1 LTRQEGGKMSDEEQS
16 THLGKH
22 RQPIPLEERERRKQH
37 VLTHGQS
44 SMTRGIAGAVVV
56 KREDVFFLTEP
67 DGRVPLD
74 DGHGF
79 GLYYHD
85 CRFLNGYEL
94 SIAGTR
100 PDALIST
107 ATHGFMAVIEL
118 TNPDLEISE
127 GRLIKKETIG
137 IQWTRVID
145 SATPVLADSLIFQ
158 DFGLESI
165 ELPMA
170 LTFRAEFEDIF
181 AVRGTLPPEKGKLH
195 PPHWKDGILCFI
207 YHGADGMYRSLS
219 IHFTPTPSYTEG
231 TTAQFL
237 LRLKSEE
244 RVQLSIW
251 LTLAESQELSNVRP
265 EAHEHRDARSL
276 SRNLRDTSDSWLA
289 NHTEVRSDNLFLH
302 RILDRSLH
310 DLHMLKSRLK
320 GYEYFAA
327 GVPWFVTLFGRDS
340 LIAALEALAY
350 APDMAEH
357 TLRLLAGYQGRTVDP
372 ERDEEPGK
380 ILHELRI
387 GEMARLHEIPQ
398 TPYYG
403 TIDATLLFLIVLG
416 RHAAWTGNLNL
427 FHDLRAPIEKA
438 LAWMVAYGD
447 RNGDGYLEYQSAS
460 HQGLANQGWK
470 DSGDAI
476 VNDDGSLATPPIALV
491 EVQGYAYL
499 AKTTLADLYQRAGES
514 QRAEQLRRE
523 AEELRARF
531 NQDFWLAERGI
542 YALALQA
549 EGRPASVV
557 SPNPGH
563 ALWSGIADPDKA
575 RQTVERLMAED
586 MFSGWGIRTLS
597 AKERRYSP
605 IAYHLGTVWPH
616 DNALIAAGCRRYGC
630 DDAAMRLF
638 AGHANVSVRSAQV
651 C

>member
-1 LTRQEGGKMSDEEQS
+1 MSDKEQ
-16 THLGKH
+16 TTPFGKH
-22 RQPIPLEERERRKQH
+22 RQQMPLEERERRKQH

-94 SIAGTR
+94 SMAGTR

-107 ATHGFMAVIEL
+107 AAHGFMAVIEL

-127 GRLIKKETIG
+127 GHLIKKETIG

-145 SATPVLADSLIFQ
+145 SATPVLADSLTFQ
-158 DFGLESI
+158 NFGLEAV

-181 AVRGTLPPEKGKLH
+181 AVRGMLPPEKGKLH
-195 PPHWKDGILCFI
+195 PPHWNDGILCFI
-207 YHGADGMYRSLS
+207 YLGADRMYRSLS
-219 IHFTPTPSYTEG
+219 IHFIPTPDYTEG

-244 RVQLSIW
+244 RVQISIW
-251 LTLAESQELSNVRP
+251 LTLAESQELSNIRP
-265 EAHEHRDARSL
+265 KGHEHLDARSL
-276 SRNLRDTSDSWLA
+276 SKNLRDASDSWLA
-289 NHTEVRSDNLFLH
+289 NHPEVRSDNLFLN
-302 RILDRSLH
+302 RILDRSLR
-310 DLHMLKSRLK
+310 DLHTLKSQLE

-340 LIAALEALAY
+340 LIAALEALTY
-350 APDMAEH
+350 APDLAEQ

-372 ERDEEPGK
+372 GRDEEPGK

-403 TIDATLLFLIVLG
+403 SIDATLLFLILLG
-416 RHAAWTGNLNL
+416 KHAAWTGNLIL

-438 LAWMVAYGD
+438 LTWIAAYGD

-476 VNDDGSLATPPIALV
+476 VNEDGSLATPPITLV

-499 AKTTLADLYQRAGES
+499 AKTTLADLYQRAGEPE
-514 QRAEQLRRE
+514 RAERLRRE

-542 YALALQA
+542 YAL
-549 EGRPASVV
+549 
-557 SPNPGH
+557 
-563 ALWSGIADPDKA
+563 
-575 RQTVERLMAED
+575 
-586 MFSGWGIRTLS
+586 
-597 AKERRYSP
+597 
-605 IAYHLGTVWPH
+605 
-616 DNALIAAGCRRYGC
+616 
-630 DDAAMRLF
+630 
-638 AGHANVSVRSAQV
+638 
-651 C
+651 